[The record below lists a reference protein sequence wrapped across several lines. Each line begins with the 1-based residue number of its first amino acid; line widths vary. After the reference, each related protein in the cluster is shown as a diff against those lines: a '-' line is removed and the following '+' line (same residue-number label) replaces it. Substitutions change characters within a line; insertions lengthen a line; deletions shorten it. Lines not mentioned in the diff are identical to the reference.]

1 MFHIFALINRDLPN
15 NHLRP
20 DRPLWQRNAEFFV
33 KVYVILRFYAFLRYT
48 LAIKRLFFRQ
58 SLKVDW
64 LWLQIP
70 VSRAFKAAPREYKQ
84 VSIPLDLHINSN
96 FADGFLLS
104 IEMAVFVD
112 GNGKMST
119 LSIKRGVF
127 MDGSRG
133 YLLYLYD
140 LTENIN

>member
-1 MFHIFALINRDLPN
+1 MQL
-15 NHLRP
+15 
-20 DRPLWQRNAEFFV
+20 
-33 KVYVILRFYAFLRYT
+33 
-48 LAIKRLFFRQ
+48 
-58 SLKVDW
+58 
-64 LWLQIP
+64 
-70 VSRAFKAAPREYKQ
+70 
-84 VSIPLDLHINSN
+84 NSN

-104 IEMAVFVD
+104 IEMSVFVD
-112 GNGKMST
+112 GNGKMSA

>member
-1 MFHIFALINRDLPN
+1 MQL
-15 NHLRP
+15 
-20 DRPLWQRNAEFFV
+20 
-33 KVYVILRFYAFLRYT
+33 
-48 LAIKRLFFRQ
+48 
-58 SLKVDW
+58 
-64 LWLQIP
+64 
-70 VSRAFKAAPREYKQ
+70 
-84 VSIPLDLHINSN
+84 NSN

-140 LTENIN
+140 LTENRQLPLSERLY

>member
-1 MFHIFALINRDLPN
+1 M
-15 NHLRP
+15 
-20 DRPLWQRNAEFFV
+20 V
-33 KVYVILRFYAFLRYT
+33 
-48 LAIKRLFFRQ
+48 
-58 SLKVDW
+58 
-64 LWLQIP
+64 
-70 VSRAFKAAPREYKQ
+70 
-84 VSIPLDLHINSN
+84 NSN

-119 LSIKRGVF
+119 LSIKRAVF

>member
-1 MFHIFALINRDLPN
+1 MQL
-15 NHLRP
+15 
-20 DRPLWQRNAEFFV
+20 
-33 KVYVILRFYAFLRYT
+33 
-48 LAIKRLFFRQ
+48 
-58 SLKVDW
+58 
-64 LWLQIP
+64 
-70 VSRAFKAAPREYKQ
+70 
-84 VSIPLDLHINSN
+84 NSN

-140 LTENIN
+140 LTENYNQHNTKWLNLKMEYP

>member
-1 MFHIFALINRDLPN
+1 M
-15 NHLRP
+15 
-20 DRPLWQRNAEFFV
+20 
-33 KVYVILRFYAFLRYT
+33 
-48 LAIKRLFFRQ
+48 
-58 SLKVDW
+58 
-64 LWLQIP
+64 
-70 VSRAFKAAPREYKQ
+70 PRECKQ
-84 VSIPLDLHINSN
+84 VSIPLDLHLNSN

-127 MDGSRG
+127 MYGSRG

>member
-1 MFHIFALINRDLPN
+1 MQL
-15 NHLRP
+15 
-20 DRPLWQRNAEFFV
+20 
-33 KVYVILRFYAFLRYT
+33 
-48 LAIKRLFFRQ
+48 
-58 SLKVDW
+58 
-64 LWLQIP
+64 
-70 VSRAFKAAPREYKQ
+70 
-84 VSIPLDLHINSN
+84 NSN

-112 GNGKMST
+112 GNGKMSA

>member
-1 MFHIFALINRDLPN
+1 MQL
-15 NHLRP
+15 
-20 DRPLWQRNAEFFV
+20 
-33 KVYVILRFYAFLRYT
+33 
-48 LAIKRLFFRQ
+48 
-58 SLKVDW
+58 
-64 LWLQIP
+64 
-70 VSRAFKAAPREYKQ
+70 
-84 VSIPLDLHINSN
+84 NSN

-140 LTENIN
+140 VFERDLSTSLEMTM